1 MTTILLARHG
11 QTRWNRDRRFQG
23 HADPPL
29 NEAGRAQA
37 RGLAE
42 RLADVPLDA
51 IYSSD
56 LRRAHQTA
64 EIVAAAKGMTV
75 TTDPG
80 LREIDVGS
88 WSGLT
93 RDEIAERFADA
104 EHHDGE
110 TPEEHLER
118 VLAAV
123 SRIAAAHPGQQILI
137 VSHGASLRTLRRH
150 ALGEPVEALP
160 NCGLYELRFEN
171 GAFRRID

>member
-1 MTTILLARHG
+1 MTEILLARHG
-11 QTRWNRDRRFQG
+11 ETDWNREGRFQG

-37 RGLAE
+37 RALAE
-42 RLADVPLDA
+42 RLAEVELDA

-56 LRRAHQTA
+56 LRRARETA
-64 EIVAAAKGMTV
+64 EIVAAAKGLTV

-80 LREIDVGS
+80 LREVDVGS

-93 RDEIAERFADA
+93 RGEIADRFPDA
-104 EHHDGE
+104 EQHDGE
-110 TPEEHLER
+110 SAEEHLAR

-123 SRIAAAHPGQQILI
+123 DRIARAHTGGRILI
-137 VSHGASLRTLRRH
+137 VSHGGSLRRLHTH

-160 NCGLYELRFEN
+160 NGALYTLRHGED
-171 GAFRRID
+171 GFRRID